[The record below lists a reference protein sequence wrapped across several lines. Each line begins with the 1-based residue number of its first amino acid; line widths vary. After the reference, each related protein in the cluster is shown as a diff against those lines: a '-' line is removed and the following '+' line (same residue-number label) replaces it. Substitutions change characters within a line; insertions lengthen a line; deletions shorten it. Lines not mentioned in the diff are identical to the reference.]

1 MMINQRVAAATHVE
15 NCEKK
20 RYIGSLQSYLSG
32 GPMDDSVARDAKR
45 LLLRYGAPI
54 AVVDKLSDDDRITFA
69 RTIIRT
75 PVPKRPGHLR
85 ELLKDGGSRKNGK
98 NGR

>member
-1 MMINQRVAAATHVE
+1 MMICQMQAAATHVE
-15 NCEKK
+15 NCEKN

-32 GPMDDSVARDAKR
+32 GLMDDSVARDAKR